1 MAWKGDKSVLIPFL
15 FFPVIFRAL
24 VRPGRFDRVIA
35 VPLPD
40 VRGRNQILQHHMKEV
55 VTAPG

>member
-1 MAWKGDKSVLIPFL
+1 MSGAGFGGVRRDEH
-15 FFPVIFRAL
+15 PVVFRAL
-24 VRPGRFDRVIA
+24 IRPGRFDRVIA

-55 VTAPG
+55 VTAAG